1 MLAKTMITGNN
12 ITPLRTSDTGMT
24 AIGLMDEY
32 KVSHL
37 PIVNDL
43 ELLGVI
49 SETDIFSMNNF
60 DEAVGSCPLS
70 VTGAY
75 VSEGEHIYEVI
86 RTFGEHR
93 LTLLPVV
100 NDKNHY
106 MGVITLATLA
116 QNIALITASD
126 NPGGIIVLEVNEK
139 DYSLSEIAMIV
150 ESNDAKVLSLYL
162 HSVPDST
169 KLEITLKLNRI
180 DIGPVL
186 QTFNRYNYIVMA
198 SFSDQD
204 VYKESLQDRF
214 DSLMNYL
221 NI

>member
-1 MLAKTMITGNN
+1 MLAKAMITETIN
-12 ITPLRTSDTGMT
+12 PLKTSDSGTT
-24 AIGLMDEY
+24 ALGLMEEFR
-32 KVSHL
+32 VSHL

-49 SETDIFSMNNF
+49 SDTDILNMTNI
-60 DEAVGSCPLS
+60 DDPVGSCPLS

-75 VSEGEHIYEVI
+75 VREGDHIYEVI
-86 RTFGEHR
+86 KTFNEHH

-106 MGVITLATLA
+106 MGVITMMTLDGC
-116 QNIALITASD
+116 IARITAVD

-139 DYSLSEIAMIV
+139 DYSLSEIAQIV
-150 ESNDAKVLSLYL
+150 ESNDAKVLSMYL
-162 HSVPDST
+162 NSVPDST

-186 QTFNRYNYIVMA
+186 QTFNRYNYIISA

-204 VYKESLQDRF
+204 VYNEGLQDRY

>member
-1 MLAKTMITGNN
+1 MLAKAMITGN
-12 ITPLRTSDTGMT
+12 ITPVKTSDTGADAL
-24 AIGLMDEY
+24 AIMEDF

-37 PIVNDL
+37 PIVNDV

-49 SETDIFSMNNF
+49 SDTDIFNMTRI
-60 DEAVGSCPLS
+60 DDPLGSCPLS
-70 VTGAY
+70 ITGAY
-75 VSEGEHIYEVI
+75 VREGDHVYEVI
-86 RTFGEHR
+86 KTFNEHR

-106 MGVITLATLA
+106 VGVITMQTLTDC
-116 QNIALITASD
+116 IACITAVN

-139 DYSLSEIAMIV
+139 DYSLSEIARIV
-150 ESNDAKVLSLYL
+150 ESNDAKVLSMYL
-162 HSVPDST
+162 KSVPDST
-169 KLEITLKLNRI
+169 KLEITLKVNRI
-180 DIGPVL
+180 DIGPLL
-186 QTFNRYNYIVMA
+186 QTFNRYNYIISA

-204 VYKESLQDRF
+204 LYNEGLQDRF

>member
-1 MLAKTMITGNN
+1 MLAKTMITGT
-12 ITPLRTSDTGMT
+12 ITPLKTSDTGT
-24 AIGLMDEY
+24 AAIALMDEY
-32 KVSHL
+32 RVSHL
-37 PIVNDL
+37 PIVNDV

-49 SETDIFSMNNF
+49 SETDIFNMASF
-60 DEAVGSCPLS
+60 DDPVGTCPLS
-70 VTGAY
+70 ITGAY
-75 VSEGEHIYEVI
+75 VTEGEHIYEVI
-86 RTFGEHR
+86 KTFSEHR
-93 LTLLPVV
+93 LSLLPVV

-106 MGVITLATLA
+106 LGAITLQTMAEY
-116 QNIALITASD
+116 IAMITASD

-139 DYSLSEIAMIV
+139 DYSLSEIAQIV
-150 ESNDAKVLSLYL
+150 ESNDAKVLSLFL
-162 HSVPDST
+162 HSIPDSN

-204 VYKESLQDRF
+204 IYQEGLKDRF